1 MTLKPIFIAAFAS
14 MALPLASGAA
24 SAQAAFCNGGYGCQT
39 VQIKN
44 SSSTTVISVNVTQ
57 QSTDG
62 ACEVDKRHYKENL
75 SDMVGG
81 SVGMVGE
88 SFSIGMLTT
97 CKYKV
102 KFNTTKGCKGDKV
115 SHLSP
120 KNFRDG
126 KNGVKLD
133 GACGTLKTRNYNK
146 KNVPGID

>member
-1 MTLKPIFIAAFAS
+1 MPLKSILLVAATTGAIA
-14 MALPLASGAA
+14 LASPMA
-24 SAQAAFCNGGYGCQT
+24 SAQAGFCDGGDDCQ
-39 VQIKN
+39 VVKIKN

-81 SVGMVGE
+81 PVGLNGE

-102 KFNTTKGCKGDKV
+102 KFKTTKGCAGDKV
-115 SHLSP
+115 SHIGP
-120 KNFRDG
+120 KNFRNG
-126 KNGVKLD
+126 KNAVKLD
-133 GACGTLKTRNYNK
+133 GGCGTLKTKNYNK
-146 KNVPGID
+146 KNVSAGD

>member
-1 MTLKPIFIAAFAS
+1 MPLKSTLIVAAATGAIS
-14 MALPLASGAA
+14 LAFPMA
-24 SAQAAFCNGGYGCQT
+24 SAQAGFCDGGDDCQT

-62 ACEVDKRHYKENL
+62 ACGVDKRHYKENL

-81 SVGMVGE
+81 PVGMVGE

-115 SHLSP
+115 SHLKP
-120 KNFRDG
+120 KNFRNG

-146 KNVPGID
+146 KNVSAID